1 MCVGFALGTYPL
13 NCNVRAPELYH
24 QLDVLNQYVASNNFV
39 PCVLTIPFV
48 SSHLRDWNMGLGRY
62 TPETWYSP
70 ASLYSSLPPG
80 TVILMMRTVALWD
93 FDRRVIIV
101 MLVLAAIMLV
111 RALLYVADRAKVN
124 VALFSQVPT
133 LSVMYIY
140 VRSLTTNCA
149 HPYHLHPI
157 MRRS

>member
-1 MCVGFALGTYPL
+1 MLLPITLYLAYSQFRLLSSVIYVTGTW
-13 NCNVRAPELYH
+13 
-24 QLDVLNQYVASNNFV
+24 
-39 PCVLTIPFV
+39 V
-48 SSHLRDWNMGLGRY
+48 SEGTLQIHGD
-62 TPETWYSP
+62 SP
-70 ASLYSSLPPG
+70 ASLYSSLPG

-101 MLVLAAIMLV
+101 MLVLATIMLV
-111 RALLYVADRAKVN
+111 RALLRIADRAKVN

-149 HPYHLHPI
+149 RPCHLHPI